1 MVRSVSSISSFV
13 GIFTC
18 SQAKWTRSRDVPAS
32 LESLLPS
39 SHLAKPS
46 RVFHAQTVALSHNNN
61 KRSTSPPQMT
71 PSPITHPPSPHHLI
85 TYLIPFTT
93 TYRSLDKSTTAAS
106 PSLLTQSLHLAAA
119 AASPTA
125 TPPRARPR
133 PLARLLSLISGARE
147 TQRLARQR
155 AVGSMITNPIL
166 QTTRVVR
173 SA

>member
-71 PSPITHPPSPHHLI
+71 PSPITHPPSPHH
-85 TYLIPFTT
+85 IPHSLHHHLSLPRQK
-93 TYRSLDKSTTAAS
+93 YHRSLTLIANAITTPRRRRRLAHSGTTSSSTSPARSFALSHQRRKGDTAARTTAS
-106 PSLLTQSLHLAAA
+106 RWVHDY
-119 AASPTA
+119 
-125 TPPRARPR
+125 
-133 PLARLLSLISGARE
+133 
-147 TQRLARQR
+147 
-155 AVGSMITNPIL
+155 
-166 QTTRVVR
+166 
-173 SA
+173 